1 MIFGKKKMLAKA
13 YGLNLLQRFSQL
25 LVTLA
30 AFSAIGGSKSL
41 FPKLFAIQVYVVL
54 GSNSIPVPGAMG
66 VADYLMINGYLELM
80 NKEQAYQ
87 LEIISRGLSFYACM
101 ILSLIT
107 VGVGYILLKPKEKRK
122 EKNK

>member
-1 MIFGKKKMLAKA
+1 MLAKA

>member
-1 MIFGKKKMLAKA
+1 
-13 YGLNLLQRFSQL
+13 
-25 LVTLA
+25 
-30 AFSAIGGSKSL
+30 
-41 FPKLFAIQVYVVL
+41 
-54 GSNSIPVPGAMG
+54 
-66 VADYLMINGYLELM
+66 M